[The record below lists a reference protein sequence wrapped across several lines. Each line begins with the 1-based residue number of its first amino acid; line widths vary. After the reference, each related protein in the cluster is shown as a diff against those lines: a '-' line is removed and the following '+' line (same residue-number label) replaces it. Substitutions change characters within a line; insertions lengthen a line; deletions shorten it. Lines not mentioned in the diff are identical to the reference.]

1 MWLDRFW
8 QDLRYGFRV
17 LIANPGFTLIAILSL
32 ALGIG
37 ANTAAFSWADALLL
51 RPLPVERPNELL
63 AVGSALSV
71 GDFTGLNTSYR
82 EYVDVRDRA
91 KSFASLAAFSGTT
104 AGLAANR
111 DARPKL
117 ALGQFVS
124 ANFFTVMGVKPELG
138 RTFRVDEHAVPGRDA
153 VVIVSHMLWQQQLGA
168 DPAILGRRVLLNG
181 VELTVVG
188 IMPESFPGVNQ
199 YARIDFYV
207 PFMMWPR
214 LVAPGPINPLE
225 SRVLRNVQVKGR
237 LAPGSTLTTANE
249 ELAVIATDFQRE
261 YPETNKNRAFKTQ
274 SETQL
279 RMAQSPPNAVLVAM
293 LTTLA
298 VIVLLVAC
306 ANVAGLLTSRAPA
319 RAKEMAMR
327 VAIGAGRARLV
338 RQLLTESLLIAIGG
352 AVVGLLF
359 GYVSIRFFQRMQIPT
374 DLPVTIGFQMDRR
387 ALLLSLAMATASAFL
402 FGLAPA
408 LQASRVDLTA
418 VMKSADTATGRRRR
432 WGRSVL
438 VVVQVAMAV
447 VLLVVA
453 TFMYRGFQIQIKN
466 GPGYRIDH
474 LMTMGLDPGLVRY
487 SEADTAR
494 FYTQLMDRVRALPGV
509 KSATL
514 VSNIPMST
522 DGIGTVTVAPEG
534 FVLPPGTDN
543 LSIFSARVDED
554 YFSTMAIPIVKGRG
568 VRAQDTAET
577 PGVAIV
583 NETLAGKYWP
593 GQEVLGKRLK
603 LTERGSTSWLEVVGV
618 AKDSKYL
625 FLAERPTDFVYVPY
639 RQHRQNSMAVVAQSA
654 DAPASLVEPMRS
666 AVRELDANQP
676 IFSVYSMETFYE
688 MRTLS
693 IFNTIAETIAAMG
706 LMGLAL
712 SITGLYGLV
721 AFAVNRRT
729 REIGIRMAL
738 GAGRGSVLR
747 MVLRQGMLLAVI
759 GLAIGL
765 LAGAGA
771 QQMLLAAFQSADR
784 TFRPMSV
791 IIVAVLVLAVT
802 FVASYIPARRAAAL
816 DPMKALRYE

>member
-1 MWLDRFW
+1 
-8 QDLRYGFRV
+8 
-17 LIANPGFTLIAILSL
+17 
-32 ALGIG
+32 
-37 ANTAAFSWADALLL
+37 
-51 RPLPVERPNELL
+51 
-63 AVGSALSV
+63 
-71 GDFTGLNTSYR
+71 
-82 EYVDVRDRA
+82 
-91 KSFASLAAFSGTT
+91 
-104 AGLAANR
+104 
-111 DARPKL
+111 
-117 ALGQFVS
+117 
-124 ANFFTVMGVKPELG
+124 
-138 RTFRVDEHAVPGRDA
+138 
-153 VVIVSHMLWQQQLGA
+153 
-168 DPAILGRRVLLNG
+168 
-181 VELTVVG
+181 
-188 IMPESFPGVNQ
+188 
-199 YARIDFYV
+199 
-207 PFMMWPR
+207 
-214 LVAPGPINPLE
+214 
-225 SRVLRNVQVKGR
+225 
-237 LAPGSTLTTANE
+237 
-249 ELAVIATDFQRE
+249 
-261 YPETNKNRAFKTQ
+261 
-274 SETQL
+274 
-279 RMAQSPPNAVLVAM
+279 
-293 LTTLA
+293 
-298 VIVLLVAC
+298 
-306 ANVAGLLTSRAPA
+306 
-319 RAKEMAMR
+319 
-327 VAIGAGRARLV
+327 
-338 RQLLTESLLIAIGG
+338 
-352 AVVGLLF
+352 
-359 GYVSIRFFQRMQIPT
+359 
-374 DLPVTIGFQMDRR
+374 
-387 ALLLSLAMATASAFL
+387 
-402 FGLAPA
+402 
-408 LQASRVDLTA
+408 
-418 VMKSADTATGRRRR
+418 
-432 WGRSVL
+432 
-438 VVVQVAMAV
+438 
-447 VLLVVA
+447 
-453 TFMYRGFQIQIKN
+453 
-466 GPGYRIDH
+466 
-474 LMTMGLDPGLVRY
+474 
-487 SEADTAR
+487 
-494 FYTQLMDRVRALPGV
+494 
-509 KSATL
+509 
-514 VSNIPMST
+514 MST

-729 REIGIRMAL
+729 REIGIRMAI